1 MGGTFDS
8 MCSCDNKNLSVMKN
22 SEISREFPKDI
33 NSTNQFKSPS
43 RNREYKNSIQFG
55 KITQFITPSKI
66 DEIEEENFLL
76 NTAKNTIPSNNAL
89 SHRSNGLNN
98 SEFIDIPLEPIQI
111 ENNNYS
117 DIIQDDQKGEIIF
130 GQVSKIEENEIDKK
144 NLFNRKS
151 KNSLNELIQVFNKEI
166 KANKNMDNNNKD
178 KSLIINYD
186 GEQCLFNGDL
196 DNKYQLNGEGCLKFK
211 NGKTIEGNFINGK
224 LNGFGKYTDENGNY
238 YEGEFNNGELN
249 GNGKIITIKENNNNK
264 SMNST
269 KKILNKVIYNGNI
282 KNFKK
287 EGLGKEACSDYIYEG
302 NFKND
307 MKNGK
312 GKIKFINTG
321 DFYEG
326 EFTNDKI
333 TGFGK
338 YIWANKHQY
347 IGDFIDGEMN
357 GKGKYKWPDGSEY
370 EGEYVNNKREGKGKF
385 KWSNGAIFEGIFHNG
400 KPKGKG
406 KMTYKGSSVNS
417 EFKNG
422 HLKVAKKELKNLK

>member
-8 MCSCDNKNLSVMKN
+8 MCSCNNKNLSIMKN
-22 SEISREFPKDI
+22 SEISREFQKDI
-33 NSTNQFKSPS
+33 NSTNQSKSPS
-43 RNREYKNSIQFG
+43 RNREYKNSLQFG

-66 DEIEEENFLL
+66 DENEEENILL

-89 SHRSNGLNN
+89 SNRSNGLNN
-98 SEFIDIPLEPIQI
+98 SEFIDIPLTIQI

-117 DIIQDDQKGEIIF
+117 DIIQDDQKGETFF

-151 KNSLNELIQVFNKEI
+151 KNSLNQLIQVFNKEI
-166 KANKNMDNNNKD
+166 KGNNNNDNNNKD
-178 KSLIINYD
+178 KSLKINCD

-211 NGKTIEGNFINGK
+211 NGKIIEGNFVNGK

-249 GNGKIITIKENNNNK
+249 GNGKIIKIKEYNNNK
-264 SMNST
+264 SLNST
-269 KKILNKVIYNGNI
+269 QKILNKVIYNGNI
-282 KNFKK
+282 INFKK
-287 EGLGKEACSDYIYEG
+287 EGLGKETCSDYIYEG

-312 GKIKFINTG
+312 GKINFINTG

-385 KWSNGAIFEGIFHNG
+385 KWSTGAIFEGIFHNG

-406 KMTYKGSSVNS
+406 KMTYKGCSVNS
-417 EFKNG
+417 EFKGG
-422 HLKVAKKELKNLK
+422 HLKVPKKELKKLK

>member
-8 MCSCDNKNLSVMKN
+8 MCSCDNKNLSLMKN
-22 SEISREFPKDI
+22 SELSREIPKDI
-33 NSTNQFKSPS
+33 NSTNQFNSASK
-43 RNREYKNSIQFG
+43 NKELKNSLQIG
-55 KITQFITPSKI
+55 KITQFLTPNKI
-66 DEIEEENFLL
+66 DENEEENILL

-89 SHRSNGLNN
+89 SNRSNGLNN
-98 SEFIDIPLEPIQI
+98 SEFIDIPLESIQL
-111 ENNNYS
+111 EKNNYT
-117 DIIQDDQKGEIIF
+117 DIIQDDQKGENFF
-130 GQVSKIEENEIDKK
+130 GQVSKIEENETDNKY
-144 NLFNRKS
+144 LYNRKS
-151 KNSLNELIQVFNKEI
+151 KNSLKELIQVFNKEI
-166 KANKNMDNNNKD
+166 NNNINKNYKENN
-178 KSLIINYD
+178 LIINYE
-186 GEQCLFNGDL
+186 GEQCLYNGEL

-211 NGKTIEGNFINGK
+211 NGKIIEGNFIDGK

-238 YEGEFNNGELN
+238 YEGEFTNGELN
-249 GNGKIITIKENNNNK
+249 GNGKIIKIKENINNK

-269 KKILNKVIYNGNI
+269 RKLLNKVIYTGII

-287 EGLGKEACSDYIYEG
+287 EGLGKEICSDYIYEG
-302 NFKND
+302 NFQND

-312 GKIKFINTG
+312 GKINFINTG

-333 TGFGK
+333 TGYGK

-370 EGEYVNNKREGKGKF
+370 MGEYVNNKREGEGKF
-385 KWSNGAIFEGIFHNG
+385 KWSNGTIFEGIFHNG

-406 KMTYKGSSVNS
+406 KMTYKGTSVNS
-417 EFKNG
+417 EFKDG
-422 HLKVAKKELKNLK
+422 HLKVEKKELKKLK

>member
-1 MGGTFDS
+1 MGGTLNS
-8 MCSCDNKNLSVMKN
+8 MCSCENKNLSIMKN
-22 SEISREFPKDI
+22 CEISREFPKDI
-33 NSTNQFKSPS
+33 NSTNKFKSPS
-43 RNREYKNSIQFG
+43 RNKELKNSLEFG
-55 KITQFITPSKI
+55 KITQFLTPNKI
-66 DEIEEENFLL
+66 DENEEENILL

-89 SHRSNGLNN
+89 SNRTNGVNN
-98 SEFIDIPLEPIQI
+98 SDYIDIPLETFQF

-117 DIIQDDQKGEIIF
+117 NIIQDDQKGELIF
-130 GQVSKIEENEIDKK
+130 GQVSKIEENETDNK

-151 KNSLNELIQVFNKEI
+151 KNSLKELIGVFNKEI
-166 KANKNMDNNNKD
+166 KSNINNNNRD
-178 KSLIINYD
+178 KNININYD
-186 GEQCLFNGDL
+186 GKQCLYNGEL

-211 NGKTIEGNFINGK
+211 NGKIIEGNFINGK
-224 LNGFGKYTDENGNY
+224 LNGFGKYIDENGNC

-249 GNGKIITIKENNNNK
+249 GNGKIIKIKDNNNNQ
-264 SMNST
+264 SMNSSR
-269 KKILNKVIYNGNI
+269 KLLNKVVYTGNI

-287 EGLGKEACSDYIYEG
+287 DGLGKEVCPDYIYEG
-302 NFKND
+302 NFQND

-312 GKIKFINTG
+312 GSINFINTG

-347 IGDFIDGEMN
+347 TGDFIDGEMN
-357 GKGKYKWPDGSEY
+357 GKGKYIWPDGSEY
-370 EGEYVNNKREGKGKF
+370 EGEYINNKREGKGIF
-385 KWSNGAIFEGIFHNG
+385 RWSSGAIFEGIFHNG

-422 HLKVAKKELKNLK
+422 HLKVEKKGLK